1 MQILLYI
8 DEASITADKGNRSKK
23 NKLCFVYC
31 SLGNL
36 KRKDRSTFKA
46 INLVAIFRNTTVKQ
60 FGLNVLLRPLVD
72 DLTKLEEGVLMH
84 ISGIDRIVRGTL
96 SAVIADNLGSHQIG
110 CFKIGFSKGF
120 RKCRFCLAVDDDIQ
134 CYFRDNQFIARDK
147 IQHDQHCDGLSLE
160 SIKEHLERLYGI
172 TGTSILNELSH
183 FHVIGG
189 LPPDVI
195 HDILEGILP
204 FVISKVI
211 MYCIKSKFFTLK
223 TLNHIIENFNYGHR
237 EVIDKPCTIDYSQLN
252 KGKMN
257 HSAVQIWLLAINL
270 PLMIGNFI
278 GESDPVWHCFT
289 TLLQISRLIF
299 LESIS
304 DFEIVKLGLL
314 IEEFC
319 VDYKEHFF
327 QSYKRDDPKSKLKC
341 SIIPKMHHLVHYPR
355 FIKLLGPL
363 HSFWCMRFEA
373 KHSYFK
379 QLQRKIKNFIDPPY
393 TLFKRHQQWQCNQF
407 RSAVEM
413 LLQSPILT
421 SPYKVRL
428 LDAVDVMFP
437 LQGKSLLY

>member
-1 MQILLYI
+1 M
-8 DEASITADKGNRSKK
+8 
-23 NKLCFVYC
+23 
-31 SLGNL
+31 
-36 KRKDRSTFKA
+36 
-46 INLVAIFRNTTVKQ
+46 
-60 FGLNVLLRPLVD
+60 
-72 DLTKLEEGVLMH
+72 
-84 ISGIDRIVRGTL
+84 
-96 SAVIADNLGSHQIG
+96 
-110 CFKIGFSKGF
+110 
-120 RKCRFCLAVDDDIQ
+120 
-134 CYFRDNQFIARDK
+134 
-147 IQHDQHCDGLSLE
+147 
-160 SIKEHLERLYGI
+160 
-172 TGTSILNELSH
+172 
-183 FHVIGG
+183 
-189 LPPDVI
+189 
-195 HDILEGILP
+195 
-204 FVISKVI
+204 
-211 MYCIKSKFFTLK
+211 
-223 TLNHIIENFNYGHR
+223 NFNYGHR

-319 VDYKEHFF
+319 VDYKVHFF

-393 TLFKRHQQWQCNQF
+393 TLFKRHQQWQCSQF

>member
-1 MQILLYI
+1 
-8 DEASITADKGNRSKK
+8 
-23 NKLCFVYC
+23 
-31 SLGNL
+31 
-36 KRKDRSTFKA
+36 
-46 INLVAIFRNTTVKQ
+46 VKQ

-84 ISGIDRIVRGTL
+84 ISGIDRIVQGTL

-299 LESIS
+299 LNQS
-304 DFEIVKLGLL
+304 L
-314 IEEFC
+314 I
-319 VDYKEHFF
+319 
-327 QSYKRDDPKSKLKC
+327 SKL
-341 SIIPKMHHLVHYPR
+341 L
-355 FIKLLGPL
+355 
-363 HSFWCMRFEA
+363 
-373 KHSYFK
+373 
-379 QLQRKIKNFIDPPY
+379 N
-393 TLFKRHQQWQCNQF
+393 
-407 RSAVEM
+407 
-413 LLQSPILT
+413 
-421 SPYKVRL
+421 
-428 LDAVDVMFP
+428 LDC
-437 LQGKSLLY
+437 